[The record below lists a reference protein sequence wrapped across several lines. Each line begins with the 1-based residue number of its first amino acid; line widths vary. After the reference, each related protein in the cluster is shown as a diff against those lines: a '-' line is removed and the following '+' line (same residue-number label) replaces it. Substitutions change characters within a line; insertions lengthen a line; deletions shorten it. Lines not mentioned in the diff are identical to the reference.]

1 MTARESTTSRPS
13 HLPGDVARPVPEQG
27 RRRAALSPADRF
39 VRQVGAIDAW
49 IAVRRQREQALQ
61 APSMPRAE
69 RLDVARQVDALRRT
83 HDAIRGRCAL
93 GLGAEVAPLRLT
105 GPTAVVAHRHAWFAD
120 RLALLLGGH
129 GVTVLVTTDN
139 AADALG
145 AVVAEQPDIV
155 LVGDSLAML
164 PVGVLLADV
173 RLFAP
178 DALLAVAASDSQRA
192 HALRD
197 RADAVFLRHQ
207 TPGDVADTLNALYS
221 GAA

>member
-1 MTARESTTSRPS
+1 MTARENTTSLSLHPR
-13 HLPGDVARPVPEQG
+13 GDLARPVPEQG
-27 RRRAALSPADRF
+27 RHRPTLSQADRF
-39 VRQVGAIDAW
+39 IRQVGAIDAW

-93 GLGAEVAPLRLT
+93 GLGAEVAPLRST
-105 GPTAVVAHRHAWFAD
+105 GPTAVVAHRHAWFVD
-120 RLALLLGGH
+120 RLALLLDGH

-145 AVVAEQPDIV
+145 AVVAEQPDLV

-178 DALLAVAASDSQRA
+178 ETLLAVAASDAQRA
-192 HALRD
+192 EALRA

-207 TPGDVADTLNALYS
+207 SPSDVADSLSALYS